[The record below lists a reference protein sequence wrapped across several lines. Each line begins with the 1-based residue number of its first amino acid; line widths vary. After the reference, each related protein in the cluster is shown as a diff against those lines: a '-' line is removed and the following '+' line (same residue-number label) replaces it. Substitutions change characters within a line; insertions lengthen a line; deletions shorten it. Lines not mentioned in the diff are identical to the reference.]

1 MIEHL
6 SSVVLVNRLGAV
18 RAVVETASLVGRLD
32 AEPLSWDKRAEIG
45 QPGH

>member
-6 SSVVLVNRLGAV
+6 SSVVLVNRLAAV
-18 RAVVETASLVGRLD
+18 RAVVATAWLVGLLD
-32 AEPLSWDKRAEIG
+32 AEPLSWDKRAKIG